1 MWFLNYV
8 TLILGCNRPKCT
20 CSLGWSLLSS
30 PRRVAVHLEGRNTG
44 SFPKMVADSF
54 AQLRPK
60 VCSKLWCMY
69 KSLKIS
75 EPKQHRVYVIWQ
87 LFMTNLPDH
96 QRMLKTH
103 TIIFCDQTWYT
114 HTHKKKSQFWLWNF
128 ANVHLN
134 YCTIS
139 LNKVQPYIKVIVV
152 KNILSWSE
160 VHSSSIVIIIVVFR
174 KNREKCKGIH

>member
-1 MWFLNYV
+1 MWFLNYL
-8 TLILGCNRPKCT
+8 TLILSCNRPKCT
-20 CSLGWSLLSS
+20 CSLGWSLPSS

-114 HTHKKKSQFWLWNF
+114 HTKRN
-128 ANVHLN
+128 
-134 YCTIS
+134 
-139 LNKVQPYIKVIVV
+139 
-152 KNILSWSE
+152 
-160 VHSSSIVIIIVVFR
+160 HSFDYEIF
-174 KNREKCKGIH
+174 KCAFKLLHNLFEQGSAIY